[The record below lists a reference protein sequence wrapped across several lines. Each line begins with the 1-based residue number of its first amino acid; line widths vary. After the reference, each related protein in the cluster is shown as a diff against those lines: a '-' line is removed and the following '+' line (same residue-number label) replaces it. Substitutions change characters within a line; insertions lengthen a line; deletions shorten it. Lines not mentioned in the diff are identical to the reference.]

1 MLATVN
7 YLTYI
12 VLSIAIT
19 FAVARTL
26 SINGLPFLV
35 RSFSG
40 DVELAKST
48 NHLLVVG
55 FYLINIGFVLTN
67 MRANVSISDINSLI
81 VYQASEIGFVL
92 LVVGF
97 MHFANM
103 YLIRKSGSDMQ
114 RWASNAEKVDA
125 GARVEQNEKAGS

>member
-1 MLATVN
+1 MLSTVN
-7 YLTYI
+7 YLIYI
-12 VLSIAIT
+12 VLSIGIT
-19 FAVARTL
+19 IAVARTL
-26 SINGLPFLV
+26 SVNGLPFLV

-40 DVELAKST
+40 DVELARST

-55 FYLINIGFVLTN
+55 FYLINIGFVLKN
-67 MRANVSISDINSLI
+67 MRVNASISDINSLI

-97 MHFANM
+97 MHFLNM

-114 RWASNAEKVDA
+114 RWAGSAEKLDSK
-125 GARVEQNEKAGS
+125 E